1 MVVAS
6 EAYAPKLRVG
16 ELLQEPL
23 VRTMPLAVT
32 AWCFLSVTLYAQV
45 SSPTLCLEFMRGI
58 WGGDALRGRGGI
70 LA

>member
-45 SSPTLCLEFMRGI
+45 SSRTLCLEFM
-58 WGGDALRGRGGI
+58 
-70 LA
+70 